1 MRGRRATA
9 PRQTSGRAAS
19 RRAMRGRRATAT
31 DIVGGVV
38 TGRGLL
44 SLLLAGAVGALA
56 GGCGG
61 SEQNAGEPKASY
73 PVQIVAASFP
83 ALQSVPRAAR
93 LVLTVRNPGPRTLPN
108 VAVTID
114 SFSYA
119 DLYREE
125 AAPKQPVW
133 IVDQGPG
140 TVPRRPVQSEAI
152 DPPGGGQTAY
162 VNTWA
167 LGPLGPGRLRTFVWR
182 VTPVKSGVHRV
193 DFLVSAGLAGN
204 ARARLSAS
212 RALTRGVV
220 SVHAGLG
227 GAPAGHF
234 TVAIAGQPRTRHVN
248 PETGAVAPGPYVPS
262 AGV

>member
-1 MRGRRATA
+1 V
-9 PRQTSGRAAS
+9 
-19 RRAMRGRRATAT
+19 RGRRATAT

-61 SEQNAGEPKASY
+61 SEQNAGEPRGSF
-73 PVQIVAASFP
+73 PVQIVRASFP
-83 ALQSVPRAAR
+83 ALQAVPRASR

-114 SFSYA
+114 SFSYT
-119 DLYREE
+119 DLYKEE

-140 TVPRRPVQSEAI
+140 TVPRRPVQSQAI
-152 DPPGGGQTAY
+152 DPPGSGQTAY

-167 LGPLGPGRLRTFVWR
+167 LGPLRAGQLRTFVWR

-193 DFLVSAGLAGN
+193 NFLVSAGLAGN
-204 ARARLSAS
+204 ARAHLSI
-212 RALTRGVV
+212 RAVRVGERAGNLGRGVV
-220 SVHAGLG
+220 VVGVR

-234 TVAIAGQPRTRHVN
+234 TVAIAGQPPTRHVN
-248 PETGAVAPGPYVPS
+248 PETGAIAPGPYVPS